1 MKALILRF
9 ENRVDNIVK
18 ELLNGIDYSG
28 LEFDIS
34 HWESYGDDIEGSE
47 YDFNYMDN
55 IPSEI
60 IKRKIIM
67 ENNRV
72 NPEFMELFI
81 RKIGTMPKKI
91 YYYKDFL
98 ESDYLI
104 SIINCD
110 HRNIEI
116 FSKYETLL
124 EKMKDNFLRLNLENK
139 YIKEIEHINPMAVLQ
154 AWEFGKGIEY

>member
-1 MKALILRF
+1 MT
-9 ENRVDNIVK
+9 
-18 ELLNGIDYSG
+18 GG
-28 LEFDIS
+28 
-34 HWESYGDDIEGSE
+34 
-47 YDFNYMDN
+47 
-55 IPSEI
+55 